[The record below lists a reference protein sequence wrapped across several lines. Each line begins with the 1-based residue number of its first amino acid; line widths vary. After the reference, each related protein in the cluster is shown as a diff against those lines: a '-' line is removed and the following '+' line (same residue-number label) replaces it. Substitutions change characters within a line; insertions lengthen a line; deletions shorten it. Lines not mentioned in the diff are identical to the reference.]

1 LRRRSSSS
9 PRRGWQGSSWLMA
22 WVVIGAGV
30 AAAALL
36 PVGVACT
43 ETNEFNCGSG
53 FLIRIGILLVT
64 AIVAGILFIAAW

>member
-1 LRRRSSSS
+1 
-9 PRRGWQGSSWLMA
+9 MA